1 MGLQCSS
8 TGKGQLVGQDDQ
20 KIFAK
25 ENNQTKAESLK
36 IIQTG
41 ILIWYWWDCNCYKIP
56 VENIV
61 KVLLE
66 YISISSLCSSR

>member
-8 TGKGQLVGQDDQ
+8 TGKGQLVGQGDQ

-36 IIQTG
+36 ITQTG
-41 ILIWYWWDCNCYKIP
+41 ILIWYWWNCNCYQKP
-56 VENIV
+56 VGNIV

-66 YISISSLCSSR
+66 YKSSLCSSR